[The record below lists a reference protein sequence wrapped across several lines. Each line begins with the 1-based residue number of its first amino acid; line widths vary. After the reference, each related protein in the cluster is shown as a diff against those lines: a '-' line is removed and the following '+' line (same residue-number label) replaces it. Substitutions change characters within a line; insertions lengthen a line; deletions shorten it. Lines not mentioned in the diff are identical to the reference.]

1 MDQHGRLPLFSGG
14 GAATGCLA
22 SGATLPGR
30 VRAERVDAAQAAELL
45 SRLRQLLWRGQ
56 VEGALAVVRA
66 ELNGQAGA
74 ELARELDH

>member
-1 MDQHGRLPLFSGG
+1 
-14 GAATGCLA
+14 
-22 SGATLPGR
+22 
-30 VRAERVDAAQAAELL
+30 VDAAQAAELL

-74 ELARELDH
+74 ELARELGH